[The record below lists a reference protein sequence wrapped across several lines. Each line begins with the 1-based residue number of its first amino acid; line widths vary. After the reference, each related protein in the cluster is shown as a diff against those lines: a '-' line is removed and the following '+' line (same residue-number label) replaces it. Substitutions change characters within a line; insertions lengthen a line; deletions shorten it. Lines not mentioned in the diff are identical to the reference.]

1 MLEQYTPLSTPGL
14 VDLSARPDAP
24 VRPGR
29 RARSTRATRPAPSTR
44 QARAGLAAGLR
55 RLAAALEPR
64 PTTERNR
71 ATAAPVCQ

>member
-1 MLEQYTPLSTPGL
+1 MLEHYTPLSTPGL

-29 RARSTRATRPAPSTR
+29 RARPGRQARPSR

-71 ATAAPVCQ
+71 ATAAPACQ

>member
-1 MLEQYTPLSTPGL
+1 MLEQYTPFSAPGL

-24 VRPGR
+24 VRPAR
-29 RARSTRATRPAPSTR
+29 RARPTRPTR

-55 RLAAALEPR
+55 RLAAVLEPR

-71 ATAAPVCQ
+71 ATAAPACQ